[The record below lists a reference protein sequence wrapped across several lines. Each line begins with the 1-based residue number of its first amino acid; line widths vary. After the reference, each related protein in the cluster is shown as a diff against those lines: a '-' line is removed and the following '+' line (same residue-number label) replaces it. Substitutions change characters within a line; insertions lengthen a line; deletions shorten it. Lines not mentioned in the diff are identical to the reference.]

1 MKPALIHLLVQ
12 PLAEK
17 RIVPVTTDESSERDL
32 LRLRYCGLSVQP
44 VMPHPPAEQLVIDA
58 ED

>member
-1 MKPALIHLLVQ
+1 MKPAHTHLLVQ
-12 PLAEK
+12 PLAGK
-17 RIVPVTTDESSERDL
+17 RLVPTDESSERDL
-32 LRLRYCGLSVQP
+32 LLLRYCGLSAQP